1 MPLDNEGAAPAVCLG
16 DTFRRK
22 DGRITKLTAGES
34 VNGADI
40 MIPLSG
46 LHTVSGTVAV
56 LADGHAPTHAKVRL
70 LYADDREDAR
80 ELSTG
85 DDGAFAFEYVS
96 EGKYI
101 LQVTGAEDVEQT
113 SAAPGEGNPDP
124 APPKPKMVHYVD
136 KEIPLTVENDL
147 DDLAVSLVPTPPAA
161 SAAR

>member
-46 LHTVSGTVAV
+46 LHTVSGTVTV
-56 LADGHAPTHAKVRL
+56 LADGHTPSHAKVRL

-80 ELSTG
+80 ELPLNN
-85 DDGAFAFEYVS
+85 DGMFTFEYVP

-101 LQVTGAEDVEQT
+101 LQIAGAEDEEKT
-113 SAAPGEGNPDP
+113 NAAHGAGNSDP
-124 APPKPKMVHYVD
+124 APPKAKAVHYAD

-147 DDLAVSLVPTPPAA
+147 DDLVVSLTTAPPAA
-161 SAAR
+161 P